1 MGLNFNRIFLIT
13 VDMNGYIIKV
23 MSMMDSDES
32 DSTPIIIKKYQH
44 L

>member
-1 MGLNFNRIFLIT
+1 MGLNFNIIFLIT
-13 VDMNGYIIKV
+13 VDINGYIIKV
-23 MSMMDSDES
+23 MSMMNPDES